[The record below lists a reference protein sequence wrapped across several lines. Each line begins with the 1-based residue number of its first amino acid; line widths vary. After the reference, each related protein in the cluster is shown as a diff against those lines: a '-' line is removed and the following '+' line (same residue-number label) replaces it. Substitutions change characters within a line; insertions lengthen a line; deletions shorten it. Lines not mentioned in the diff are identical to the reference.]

1 MYLVTLNIGK
11 ETKTYVYL
19 FLFTSKLSQFKIK
32 QFFSQ
37 TMSQLLHSVPMQV
50 NSLILED
57 SLR

>member
-1 MYLVTLNIGK
+1 MYLVTLNISK
-11 ETKTYVYL
+11 ETKT
-19 FLFTSKLSQFKIK
+19 LFTSKLSKFKIK

-37 TMSQLLHSVPMQV
+37 TMSQLLHSVPIQV